1 MRGCIAIK
9 ERRTLCSR
17 WKQLSQMSSSNKYTV
32 QRSRKER
39 GGVKECGGG
48 TTKSE
53 ESGDEK
59 GRRGETHQY
68 EAHNFKPVSATVS
81 GR

>member
-1 MRGCIAIK
+1 
-9 ERRTLCSR
+9 
-17 WKQLSQMSSSNKYTV
+17 MSSSNKYIV

-68 EAHNFKPVSATVS
+68 EAKPVSAAVS

>member
-1 MRGCIAIK
+1 
-9 ERRTLCSR
+9 
-17 WKQLSQMSSSNKYTV
+17 MSSTNKYIV
-32 QRSRKER
+32 QRNRKER
-39 GGVKECGGG
+39 GVKECGGG

-68 EAHNFKPVSATVS
+68 DALISMPISAAVS